1 MSDYSA
7 YATKDI
13 TPTMVAFAEWLHKE
27 TGVEISSEND
37 VRIVAIAGSLRGYF
51 QASESWKTDPRN
63 PVNTREA
70 TRAAK
75 AAAQL
80 EAAKKAIEKAEAR
93 VAKLEA
99 AAKDAK
105 AQLEGKVASAKANAK
120 AKNGT
125 KAA

>member
-13 TPTMVAFAEWLHKE
+13 TPTMVAFHEWLQNE
-27 TGVEISSEND
+27 TGLELDLRS
-37 VRIVAIAGSLRGYF
+37 VALAGSLRGYF
-51 QASESWKTDPRN
+51 QASESWKSDPRN
-63 PVNTREA
+63 PANTREA
-70 TRAAK
+70 NRAAK

-80 EAAKKAIEKAEAR
+80 EAAKKAIERAEER

-105 AQLEGKVASAKANAK
+105 AKVASAKNK
-120 AKNGT
+120 AKD